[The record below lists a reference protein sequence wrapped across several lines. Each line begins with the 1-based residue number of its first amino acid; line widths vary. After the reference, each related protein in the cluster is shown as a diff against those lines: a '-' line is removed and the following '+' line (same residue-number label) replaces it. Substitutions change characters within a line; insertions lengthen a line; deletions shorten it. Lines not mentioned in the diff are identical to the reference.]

1 MKYDFNCCEN
11 IALIGVWMIIFGII
25 SIFFFAI
32 FAPDSHASPFII
44 FPLILGGALVSCVGV
59 CLMVNK

>member
-1 MKYDFNCCEN
+1 
-11 IALIGVWMIIFGII
+11 MIIFGII
-25 SIFFFAI
+25 SIFVFAI
-32 FAPDSHASPFII
+32 FALNSHAAPIII